1 MKLTEKRISG
11 ETVFDGKI
19 MHVRRDIVELSDGS
33 EAFREVVDHSG
44 GVCVLALDDE
54 NRVLT
59 VRQFRYPFEQVL
71 QEIPAGKL
79 ERGEDPDEAAK
90 RELREETGAVAGR
103 MERLGEIY
111 PTPAYCGEIIRMYLA
126 RDLVFGENDLDEGE
140 FLDVVRVPFDE
151 LVEKVLAGE
160 IRDAKTVVAVLKAKV
175 LLSR

>member
-1 MKLTEKRISG
+1 MKLTEKRLSG

-33 EAFREVVDHSG
+33 ETFREVVDHSG

-54 NRVLT
+54 GKALMVS
-59 VRQFRYPFEQVL
+59 QFRYPFERVL
-71 QEIPAGKL
+71 REIPAGKL

-126 RDLVFGENDLDEGE
+126 RELTFGENDLDEGE
-140 FLDVVRVPFDE
+140 FLDVDRVPFDT
-151 LVEKVLAGE
+151 LVEQVLSGE
-160 IRDAKTVVAVLKAKV
+160 IRDAKTVAAVLKAK
-175 LLSR
+175 LILDI